1 MRSTRP
7 RPVPFRP
14 QQQRTQASSRA
25 RLASPAATSPPSSVL
40 TRRSYKE
47 RKDWKEAAC
56 LTSLDSSTRLRPT
69 STSSW
74 GTNEKAGWFG
84 IQKPQGERGRVG
96 SPRHPYLPLSLSLAR
111 VACVLLGWLAGWLVR
126 RLPSPPETF
135 SLSSPFGLVV
145 ALSYASS
152 EESYRPVS
160 FPYGR
165 LIASFKRRGGAW
177 ERASERVGASE
188 RARAW
193 ARWFLR
199 EATRRKRR
207 GGGGVRSVRALP
219 CLASPGW
226 LVLVGFPLATGQ
238 ADGQISVLAL
248 GRAAAVG
255 FGSARPIPCSLATIR
270 RGLPPWRQQAS
281 RIEARVR
288 GLEPGTW
295 IWRQPAAPRRRR
307 TGR

>member
-7 RPVPFRP
+7 RPVPFRSA
-14 QQQRTQASSRA
+14 QQPRTQASSRA
-25 RLASPAATSPPSSVL
+25 RLACPAATSSPAAATKRGRIGRKLRASLHL
-40 TRRSYKE
+40 TRV
-47 RKDWKEAAC
+47 
-56 LTSLDSSTRLRPT
+56 LDSVPPPRRLGGQTKKLGGLESKNRRA
-69 STSSW
+69 SAAAW
-74 GTNEKAGWFG
+74 GAHG
-84 IQKPQGERGRVG
+84 IPIF
-96 SPRHPYLPLSLSLAR
+96 LSLSLAR

-288 GLEPGTW
+288 GLETGTW